1 MRQIPVERGDLS
13 ISMPM
18 LRSGPSSQT
27 FHEINENYDCHN
39 AEVKCKTDSL
49 LERSLAN
56 GRGNSDGNL
65 SVSESGFLNQRE
77 KSQFHPVQHLEFLG
91 VNVNS
96 IKMELT
102 LPSENINKIICQ
114 CKDILN
120 QDRVSILNFL
130 GKLTSRLQWRE
141 INIYK
146 EEETSRQI

>member
-49 LERSLAN
+49 LEQSLAN
-56 GRGNSDGNL
+56 GRGNSRGNSDGNL

-102 LPSENINKIICQ
+102 LPSENINKIIA
-114 CKDILN
+114 N
-120 QDRVSILNFL
+120 AR
-130 GKLTSRLQWRE
+130 TS
-141 INIYK
+141 
-146 EEETSRQI
+146 